1 MGFGSPGPIGMDDR
15 TSGSSNK
22 SGGGS
27 GCGNVELTF
36 VATFAN
42 PWKGKAAQEL
52 VSINSGKWNPG
63 TDDFK
68 AVAQHEKQ
76 KKVIEVSSFSDFLG
90 GIQHEGGTNSKR
102 VITRINI
109 LTHATS
115 SLIAFSGKVDGT
127 TGGVTLNNAQKWD
140 DADKG
145 LDITALSELRD
156 PAMASF
162 LAELRDKFCAGAQ
175 VFFYACQSGQGL
187 GLLLFQDF
195 AKTFQVTVKGF
206 DDSIWYL
213 PKKTQP
219 LDRNFTALGPPPP
232 AQPPTNPQRGF
243 KHLDAKVQKT
253 VTP

>member
-1 MGFGSPGPIGMDDR
+1 MGFGSPGPIGMDGGTGEDDGD
-15 TSGSSNK
+15 SGR
-22 SGGGS
+22 GS

-42 PWKGKAAQEL
+42 PWNRNPALEMERIESA
-52 VSINSGKWNPG
+52 KWNPG

-76 KKVIEVSSFSDFLG
+76 TKVIEVSSFSDFLG
-90 GIQHEGGTNSKR
+90 GVQHEGGTNSKR
-102 VITRINI
+102 VVKRINI
-109 LTHATS
+109 LTHAIP
-115 SLIAFSGKVDGT
+115 SLIAFSGKVDGN
-127 TGGVTLNNAQKWD
+127 TGGVSLNNAQKWND
-140 DADKG
+140 PDKG
-145 LDITALSELRD
+145 LDVTALSELRD
-156 PAMASF
+156 PAMAPF
-162 LAELRDKFCAGAQ
+162 LADLRGKFCAGAQ

-187 GLLLFQDF
+187 SLLLLQDF

-206 DDSIWYL
+206 DDSLWYL

-243 KHLDAKVQKT
+243 KHLDAQVQKI